1 MSFEQLTA
9 FCVLLRDSWVF
20 AVSSMYSRGLQKGTQ
35 TVSYL
40 QSHMEDGVS
49 SLSPENHRVAV
60 TNIALT
66 DDLLTCLRLLGAKW
80 QHYLDGLEA
89 IVISTTYRVD
99 VAVPSR
105 RGRPRFLVTQD
116 QLEHLR
122 SLSFTWTD
130 ISSLLGVSRMTIYR
144 CCQEFGMVDDPH
156 GTLNDD
162 QLRTVMT
169 QLRREQAYYAE
180 TMVMGQ
186 LRAMGYCVSRE
197 RVRESIRSTDPI
209 NTALRWGGEITARSY
224 SLPSPTLLWHI
235 GKSQT
240 YASSSLSL
248 WHRCVTQLYCCW

>member
-1 MSFEQLTA
+1 MIYLHACGYLMQNGNITLTVWKPLSFLPLTESMLL
-9 FCVLLRDSWVF
+9 FHLEGDVLV
-20 AVSSMYSRGLQKGTQ
+20 
-35 TVSYL
+35 
-40 QSHMEDGVS
+40 
-49 SLSPENHRVAV
+49 SLSLK
-60 TNIALT
+60 TSWNIC
-66 DDLLTCLRLLGAKW
+66 D
-80 QHYLDGLEA
+80 HYPL
-89 IVISTTYRVD
+89 
-99 VAVPSR
+99 
-105 RGRPRFLVTQD
+105 
-116 QLEHLR
+116 
-122 SLSFTWTD
+122 TWTD